1 MFILSPLR
9 VSVFLHSQ
17 DPKRHLAG
25 DFGAAQFHIVGARSC
40 SERLYG
46 IVSAGGSL
54 APANSKRR
62 PPEGGPQMQ
71 SVLFF
76 PLLSRRG
83 GTSIGHKGRMSR

>member
-1 MFILSPLR
+1 M
-9 VSVFLHSQ
+9 
-17 DPKRHLAG
+17 A
-25 DFGAAQFHIVGARSC
+25 
-40 SERLYG
+40 
-46 IVSAGGSL
+46 SACGSL

-71 SVLFF
+71 SDLFF